1 MKKKINLQFLIMSVT
16 AIILTLVIS
25 TLVSYEVLKDE
36 VMEDLHTYAR
46 VLVET
51 GAFSDMDHISYDAK
65 EDGLRVT
72 VIAEDGSVEYD
83 SNANASDMDNHEKRP
98 EIEAA
103 IESGEGSTIRRSST
117 LERSMFY
124 YAVRLDNGNVL
135 RVAKESDNVLSIMS
149 STFPLLLGLA
159 VVLFAVGALFSHLLT
174 KSIVAP
180 VEQMANDMD
189 HLESIRVY
197 KELRPFITT
206 IQKQH
211 EDIRKNADMRQEF
224 TANVSHEL
232 KTPLTSI
239 SGYSELIE
247 SGMATDE
254 DVVRFAGEIHQNA
267 NRLLTLINDIIR
279 LSELDVSTQEVVY
292 EQLDLYA
299 MAEKCVD
306 MLQVNAENHD
316 VTLQLSGK
324 SAYVN
329 ANREMMNELLY
340 NLCDNAIRYNKKGG
354 RVDVS
359 VEETDT
365 EVVLSVKDTGIGIL
379 KEHQERIFERFYRV
393 DRSRSKL
400 TGGTGLGLAIV
411 KHIVAQHHANLE
423 LESEKDAGTQI
434 RVRFLK

>member
-103 IESGEGSTIRRSST
+103 IESGGGSTIRRSST

-324 SAYVN
+324 SAYVS

-365 EVVLSVKDTGIGIL
+365 EVILSVKDTGIGIS

>member
-316 VTLQLSGK
+316 VTLRLSGK

-354 RVDVS
+354 RVYVS
-359 VEETDT
+359 VEEMDT
-365 EVVLSVKDTGIGIL
+365 EVVLSVKDTGIGIS

>member
-124 YAVRLDNGNVL
+124 YAVRLDNRNVL

-267 NRLLTLINDIIR
+267 NRLLTLIND

-359 VEETDT
+359 VEEMDT
-365 EVVLSVKDTGIGIL
+365 EVVLSVKDTGIGIS

>member
-159 VVLFAVGALFSHLLT
+159 VVLFAVGTLFSHLLT

-359 VEETDT
+359 VEEMDT
-365 EVVLSVKDTGIGIL
+365 EVVLSVKDTGIGIS

>member
-174 KSIVAP
+174 KSIVSP

-197 KELRPFITT
+197 KELRPFIIT

-365 EVVLSVKDTGIGIL
+365 EVVLSVKDTGIGIS

>member
-51 GAFSDMDHISYDAK
+51 DHISYDAK

-211 EDIRKNADMRQEF
+211 EDIRKNADMRQE
-224 TANVSHEL
+224 
-232 KTPLTSI
+232 
-239 SGYSELIE
+239 
-247 SGMATDE
+247 
-254 DVVRFAGEIHQNA
+254 
-267 NRLLTLINDIIR
+267 
-279 LSELDVSTQEVVY
+279 LDVSTQEVVY

-365 EVVLSVKDTGIGIL
+365 EVVLSVKDTGIGIS

>member
-83 SNANASDMDNHEKRP
+83 SNANASGMDNHEKRP

-159 VVLFAVGALFSHLLT
+159 AVLFAVGALFSHLLT

-324 SAYVN
+324 SAYVS

-365 EVVLSVKDTGIGIL
+365 EVILSVKDTGIGIS